1 MDLSSNKNNDHVVLG
16 MATAMGAFL
25 MFTVMNMFAKLL
37 SDNHSV
43 IEIAFY
49 RNLIASLVFLTAAF
63 VFGKREIM
71 VLRSRPV
78 LVAVRAVFGT
88 ISLVVTF
95 TAYSMMPQADTTV
108 MLPRWPLVDPDISG
122 RDFPEGVR
130 RPIQMVCSR
139 DGFRRRHYHGAPIR

>member
-1 MDLSSNKNNDHVVLG
+1 MVLRPNKNKDHVVLG

-63 VFGKREIM
+63 AFGKREIL
-71 VLRSRPV
+71 VLRSRPI
-78 LVAVRAVFGT
+78 LVGVRAVFGT

-95 TAYSMMPQADTTV
+95 TAYSMCPWRI
-108 MLPRWPLVDPDISG
+108 PRLC
-122 RDFPEGVR
+122 FL
-130 RPIQMVCSR
+130 RPPCSSR
-139 DGFRRRHYHGAPIR
+139 SWA